1 VLTVLTML
9 TLLTCLSQ
17 LTLVTLFTF
26 AYVGYPDILA
36 CKAYLASS
44 AFGFSI
50 KPLELTNFQLF
61 VCISG
66 HTAVTQVSYS
76 EF

>member
-36 CKAYLASS
+36 SKAYLASS
-44 AFGFSI
+44 AFGLSINWFFSF
-50 KPLELTNFQLF
+50 L
-61 VCISG
+61 S
-66 HTAVTQVSYS
+66 A
-76 EF
+76 

>member
-1 VLTVLTML
+1 MLTM
-9 TLLTCLSQ
+9 LTCLSQ

-26 AYVGYPDILA
+26 ACVGYPDILA
-36 CKAYLASS
+36 YLVSS